1 MPNLHAVH
9 SVGHSLVTWL
19 KNAFPADVRAVTDCE
34 FLLLSSGE
42 MAAKDE
48 RGPALSLW
56 LYRVSINPHLR
67 NTGRR
72 GDGPE
77 ARTPLFLDLHF
88 LLTAWADNALAEHT
102 LIAWAMQRFN
112 DHPLLD
118 LSALSPEGGWTAA
131 DQVQVVPE
139 DVPQEELLRL
149 WDALEPKYRLSVPYI
164 VRVVRID
171 PDVFPEHPPVVAT
184 RLSYAATAE
193 PFGVVP

>member
-19 KNAFPADVRAVTDCE
+19 KNAYPADLRAVTDCE

-48 RGPALSLW
+48 RGPAVSLW
-56 LYRVSINPHLR
+56 LYRLTVNPHLR
-67 NTGRR
+67 NVGRR

-88 LLTAWADNALAEHT
+88 LLTAWADSALAEHT
-102 LIAWAMQRFN
+102 LIAWAMQRLH

-139 DVPQEELLRL
+139 EVPQEELLRL
-149 WDALEPKYRLSVPYI
+149 WDALEPKYRLSVPYV

-171 PDVFPEHPPVVAT
+171 PDGRENAPVVAT